1 MIKGAIRIEE
11 RAERRERNYQIN
23 KYLVYMLN
31 NAAFYVSKQ
40 KLIWF
45 ILLSMDKT
53 IRIKHKSEEGFE
65 NRHVLGWALN
75 Y

>member
-1 MIKGAIRIEE
+1 
-11 RAERRERNYQIN
+11 
-23 KYLVYMLN
+23 MLN